1 MIEIR
6 VKSHIKSQEFLKL
19 QEALSNLGY
28 TIELIGDTS
37 KVGGIPLYYYF
48 FATKRDGQVNPDE

>member
-1 MIEIR
+1 MIKIH

-48 FATKRDGQVNPDE
+48 FAIKRDRQVNPDE

>member
-48 FATKRDGQVNPDE
+48 FAIKRDRQVNPDE